1 MRNYTYW
8 QLSTRKA
15 SIFVSTDSEAMPKNN
30 YCLHDVLDG
39 IYFVEYKINHLY
51 SANRILCLQKCYIHV
66 HDRYDV
72 IIINNSREARDCL
85 AGACRRD

>member
-15 SIFVSTDSEAMPKNN
+15 SIFVSTDSEAMPQNN

-51 SANRILCLQKCYIHV
+51 EKALHIIYNCFRCL
-66 HDRYDV
+66 
-72 IIINNSREARDCL
+72 
-85 AGACRRD
+85 